1 MQRRTLVCLL
11 LGLSMLPGCSKDPST
26 PEYWQGQLD
35 AAKRP
40 SEKVRVVDALRSSG
54 KLNKSFL
61 PMLEAELAKEKNA
74 EEKGALARAIGD
86 LQDPSSVPAL
96 SDALDLSSSD
106 GATSRMNS
114 AIAQAL
120 GSTHDPRAVP
130 ALLKLLKSKDDYVRI
145 DAIQALGAL
154 KAPEAV
160 APLMELA
167 LDDASSPQ
175 VNRRAVAALGDIGD
189 AKAVA
194 VLLKALY
201 KQRGNQN
208 FSSEASFSLYQ
219 VGKPAVD
226 ALVRVVQGEDADL
239 SAWAR
244 RRDVDGTVLV
254 VRATDVLKDFAAP
267 QAEPALLKKL
277 SFQNPDASMQWY
289 GRMFAAN
296 GLGKLR
302 AQPAV
307 APLMVMVVDENEP
320 LPRAEYAR
328 ALVLVGNREALPA
341 LFKAAGKGTWNARQ
355 FAVASLSMLGDDRE
369 LAGFDKLAQAEPAL
383 AASECKQYGCAT
395 PASEVAQQRAKVFAV
410 FRSSLEAAGSCKQDY
425 ACWAGKLKDTSASAP
440 VRQRAALEI
449 GRSGHAEFATTL
461 AQLVDESD
469 AETRMAVLQGLSWL
483 VKGGTAAA
491 MALKDVVP
499 KLEQRLEE
507 DRGKQDYVATSE
519 ALRRLLVDI
528 SRRRG

>member
-1 MQRRTLVCLL
+1 MQRRTLVCFL
-11 LGLSMLPGCSKDPST
+11 LGLFALPACSKDPAT
-26 PEYWQGQLD
+26 PDYWAAQLD

-40 SEKVRVVDALRSSG
+40 SEKVRVVDTLRGSG
-54 KLNKSFL
+54 RMNKSFL
-61 PMLEAELAKEKNA
+61 PLLQGELAKEKNP
-74 EEKGALARAIGD
+74 EEKAALARALGD
-86 LQDPSSVPAL
+86 LKDASSVPVL
-96 SDALDLSSSD
+96 QDALDLSATD

-120 GSTHDPRAVP
+120 GTIQDPRSVP

-154 KAPEAV
+154 KATEAV

-189 AKAVA
+189 AKAVP

-201 KQRGNQN
+201 KSRGNQN
-208 FSSEASFSLYQ
+208 FASEASFALYQ

-226 ALVRVVQGEDADL
+226 GLVKVVQGDDADL
-239 SAWAR
+239 SGWAR
-244 RRDVDGTVLV
+244 RRDVDGTVLMV
-254 VRATDVLKDFAAP
+254 QATDVLKDFAAP
-267 QAEPALLKKL
+267 EAESALLKKL
-277 SFQNPDASMQWY
+277 SFQNPDVQIQWY

-296 GLGKLR
+296 GLGRLR

-307 APLMVMVVDENEP
+307 QPLTGMVDENEP

-328 ALVLVGNREALPA
+328 ALVLIGNREALPA
-341 LFKAAGKGTWNARQ
+341 LLKAAGKGTWNARQ
-355 FAVASLSMLGDDRE
+355 FAVASVSMLGDDRE
-369 LAGFDKLAQAEPAL
+369 RAAFDKLAAAEPAL

-395 PASEVAQQRAKVFAV
+395 SAAEVAAQRAKVFAV
-410 FRSSLEAAGSCKQDY
+410 FKAPLEAAGTCKQDLT
-425 ACWAGKLKDTSASAP
+425 CWTGKLKDPSAP

-461 AQLVDESD
+461 AQSVDEAD
-469 AETRMAVLQGLSWL
+469 AETRIAVLQGLSWL

-491 MALKDVVP
+491 MALKDMVP
-499 KLEQRLEE
+499 KLEQRLA
-507 DRGKQDYVATSE
+507 DDKGKQDYVAATE

-528 SRRRG
+528 RRRGG

>member
-1 MQRRTLVCLL
+1 MQRRTLVCFLL
-11 LGLSMLPGCSKDPST
+11 ALSALPACSKDPAT
-26 PEYWQGQLD
+26 PDYWAAQLD
-35 AAKRP
+35 AAKRS

-54 KLNKSFL
+54 KLNKSFV
-61 PMLEAELAKEKNA
+61 PMLQAELAKDKNP
-74 EEKGALARAIGD
+74 EDKGAVARALGD
-86 LQDPSSVPAL
+86 LKDPACVPAL
-96 SDALDLSSSD
+96 ADALDLSASD

-114 AIAQAL
+114 AIAQVL
-120 GSTHDPRAVP
+120 GSLGDPRAVP

-154 KAPEAV
+154 KAQDAV
-160 APLMELA
+160 EPLMELA

-189 AKAVA
+189 AKAVP

-208 FSSEASFSLYQ
+208 FASEASFSLYQ

-239 SAWAR
+239 IGWAR
-244 RRDVDGTVLV
+244 RRDVEPTVLLV
-254 VRATDVLKDFAAP
+254 QATEVLKDFAAP

-277 SFQNPDASMQWY
+277 SFQNPDERMQWY

-296 GLGKLR
+296 GLGRLR
-302 AQPAV
+302 SQAAV
-307 APLMVMVVDENEP
+307 APLMAMVEENEP

-341 LFKAAGKGTWNARQ
+341 LLKAAAKGTWNARQ
-355 FAVASLSMLGDDRE
+355 FAVASVSMLGDDRE
-369 LAGFDKLAQAEPAL
+369 LPAFDRLVQAEPAL

-410 FRSSLEAAGSCKQDY
+410 FRAPLEAGGACKQDL
-425 ACWAGKLKDTSASAP
+425 ACWVKKLKDAPAP
-440 VRQRAALEI
+440 VRQRAALAI
-449 GRSGHAEFATTL
+449 GRSGHAEYATTL
-461 AQLVDESD
+461 AALVDEPD
-469 AETRMAVLQGLSWL
+469 AETRMATLQGLSWL
-483 VKGGTAAA
+483 VKSGTAAA
-491 MALKDVVP
+491 LALKDMLP
-499 KLEQRLEE
+499 KLEQRLA
-507 DRGKQDYVATSE
+507 DDKGRQDYVAASE

-528 SRRRG
+528 RRRGG

>member
-1 MQRRTLVCLL
+1 MQRRLLVCFLL
-11 LGLSMLPGCSKDPST
+11 ALSALPACSKDPAT
-26 PEYWQGQLD
+26 PEYWAAQLD

-61 PMLEAELAKEKNA
+61 PMLEAELAKEKNP
-74 EEKGALARAIGD
+74 EEKGALARALGD
-86 LQDPSSVPAL
+86 LKDPSCVPAL
-96 SDALDLSSSD
+96 ADALDLSATD

-120 GSTHDPRAVP
+120 GSLHDPRAVP

-154 KAPEAV
+154 KATEAV

-189 AKAVA
+189 AKAVP

-208 FSSEASFSLYQ
+208 FASEASFSLYQ
-219 VGKPAVD
+219 VGKPAAD
-226 ALVRVVQGEDADL
+226 ALVQVVSGEDAEL
-239 SAWAR
+239 IAWAR
-244 RRDVDGTVLV
+244 RRDVDGTVLMV
-254 VRATDVLKDFAAP
+254 QATEVLKDFAAP

-277 SFQNPDASMQWY
+277 SFQNPDARLQWY

-296 GLGKLR
+296 GLGRLR
-302 AQPAV
+302 AQAAV
-307 APLMVMVVDENEP
+307 VPLMAMVEENEP

-341 LFKAAGKGTWNARQ
+341 LFKAASRGTWNARQ
-355 FAVASLSMLGDDRE
+355 FAVASLSMLGDDRD
-369 LAGFDKLAQAEPAL
+369 LAAFDRLAQAEPAL

-410 FRSSLEAAGSCKQDY
+410 FRAPLEAAGTCKQDPG
-425 ACWAGKLKDTSASAP
+425 CWVKKLKDDSAP

-449 GRSGHAEFATTL
+449 GRSGHAEYATTL
-461 AQLVDESD
+461 AERVDEAD
-469 AETRMAVLQGLSWL
+469 AETRIAVLQGLSWL

-491 MALKDVVP
+491 MALKDSVP
-499 KLEQRLEE
+499 KLEQRLS
-507 DRGKQDYVATSE
+507 DDKGKQDYVAASD

-528 SRRRG
+528 RRRGG

>member
-1 MQRRTLVCLL
+1 MQRRTLVCFLL
-11 LGLSMLPGCSKDPST
+11 ALSTLPACAKDPAT
-26 PEYWQGQLD
+26 PEYWAAQLD

-40 SEKVRVVDALRSSG
+40 SEKVRVVDTLRSSG

-120 GSTHDPRAVP
+120 GGTHDPRAVP

-145 DAIQALGAL
+145 DAIQALGTL

-160 APLMELA
+160 GPLMELA

-189 AKAVA
+189 PKAVP

-208 FSSEASFSLYQ
+208 FASEASFSLYQ

-226 ALVRVVQGEDADL
+226 ALVHVVQGEDADL

-254 VRATDVLKDFAAP
+254 VQATDVLKDFAAP

-277 SFQNPDASMQWY
+277 SFQNPDARMQWY

-302 AQPAV
+302 AQAAV
-307 APLMVMVVDENEP
+307 APLMVMVDENEP

-341 LFKAAGKGTWNARQ
+341 LFKAAAKGTWNARQ

-369 LAGFDKLAQAEPAL
+369 LAGLDRLAQAEPAL

-395 PASEVAQQRAKVFAV
+395 PASEVAAQRAKVFAV
-410 FRSSLEAAGSCKQDY
+410 FRTSLEAAGTCKQDY
-425 ACWAGKLKDTSASAP
+425 PCWVGKLKDASAP

-449 GRSGHAEFATTL
+449 GRSGHAEYATTL
-461 AQLVDESD
+461 AQMVGESD

-499 KLEQRLEE
+499 KLEQRLAE
-507 DRGKQDYVATSE
+507 DRGKQDYVAATE
-519 ALRRLLVDI
+519 ALRRLLVDVN
-528 SRRRG
+528 RRGG